1 MIPDEQDVELTL
13 FVDIDIMRIV
23 MQTKRTNQILLQDY
37 KTIDA
42 VEVRMRTQGTSSLMA
57 ELSSLIELAVE
68 IIQWM
73 SIDWMESSNWM

>member
-23 MQTKRTNQILLQDY
+23 MQMKRTNRILLRDY

-42 VEVRMRTQGTSSLMA
+42 VEVRMRTHWTSSLTA

-73 SIDWMESSNWM
+73 SIGWMESSNWT